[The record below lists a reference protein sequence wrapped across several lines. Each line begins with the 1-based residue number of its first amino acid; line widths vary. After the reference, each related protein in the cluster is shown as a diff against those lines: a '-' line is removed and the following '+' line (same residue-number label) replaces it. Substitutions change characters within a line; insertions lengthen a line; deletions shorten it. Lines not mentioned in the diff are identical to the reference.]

1 MRCKMTE
8 LLKRKSVDF
17 LVEQFWRKGYL
28 TLSRK
33 FGTYLPEPI
42 SVGGFEV
49 DIVAR
54 QKNNYAIGLTLN
66 DEDMKD
72 HNPLLNKL
80 KYLATRQTR
89 KGNMPVML
97 FVGVKKENFTEV
109 KMIIDQLEENIRKN
123 IKLFQITER
132 QTITKR
138 RTIERTQPLFS

>member
-1 MRCKMTE
+1 MTE

-33 FGTYLPEPI
+33 FGIYLPEPT

-54 QKNNYAIGLTLN
+54 QKNKYAIGITLN
-66 DEDMKD
+66 DEDLKD
-72 HNPLLNKL
+72 HNSLLNKL

-89 KGNMPVML
+89 HGNMAVML
-97 FVGVKKENFTEV
+97 FIGLKEENFKKV
-109 KMIIDQLEENIRKN
+109 KMIVDQLEEDIRKN
-123 IKLFQITER
+123 IRLFQISER

-138 RTIERTQPLFS
+138 RTMERTQLLFS